1 MKINRERKP
10 AVLQTI
16 FCGEYLSK
24 TKKNKLMLVLM
35 TGLKK
40 VTQIC
45 PRVLEIISQKFQFM
59 GGKHARRTLQKSLLL
74 CNTSYLGHKCS
85 SIQPATQISSD
96 LTTLIINPGIS
107 SKYIQNNR
115 PLMVTQWLFILHPFT
130 LFQAL
135 F

>member
-1 MKINRERKP
+1 MKINRGRKP

-59 GGKHARRTLQKSLLL
+59 GGKHARRTL
-74 CNTSYLGHKCS
+74 
-85 SIQPATQISSD
+85 
-96 LTTLIINPGIS
+96 
-107 SKYIQNNR
+107 
-115 PLMVTQWLFILHPFT
+115 
-130 LFQAL
+130 
-135 F
+135 